1 MAPPSIHD
9 RLLKME
15 HQVGR
20 LVADAESEKATRARV
35 NMDFEARLR
44 KLEKGFYTLMGI
56 CIVIQIAIG
65 VVLTLIKR

>member
-20 LVADAESEKATRARV
+20 LVSDAESEKDTRART
-35 NMDFEARLR
+35 NNDFESRLR
-44 KLEKGFYTLMGI
+44 KLEKGFYTAIGI
-56 CIVIQIAIG
+56 CIVVNIGIAVI
-65 VVLTLIKR
+65 LALIKH